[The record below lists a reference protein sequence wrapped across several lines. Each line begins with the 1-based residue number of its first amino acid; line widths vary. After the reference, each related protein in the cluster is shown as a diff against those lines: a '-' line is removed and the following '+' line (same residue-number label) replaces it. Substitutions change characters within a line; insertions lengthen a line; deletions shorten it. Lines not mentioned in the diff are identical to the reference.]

1 MFGRCPAVI
10 RGLAGSRKFLFGSRL
25 RTITGRSS
33 DGLRSASERCHLCK
47 LHARIFFTG
56 VVRYRKNCK
65 NHRCAPDYPLSP
77 DTGRSLWPK
86 HKCDNLI
93 VCKTDIVKYGGL
105 AVWNAP
111 TYRHTVSPPLR
122 KQAYSNTL
130 QILPPKKWKFSD
142 KNSDIFHISAQN
154 IDYGNSLEPHRRGGS
169 NDYPQ
174 SMFLR
179 RNKKNNV
186 YPSKPQFYYINVG
199 FKGVKII

>member
-10 RGLAGSRKFLFGSRL
+10 RGLAGSRKFLFGSRR

-86 HKCDNLI
+86 HKFEKDVVRTFLYFKWASRSSTLTCPS
-93 VCKTDIVKYGGL
+93 G
-105 AVWNAP
+105 
-111 TYRHTVSPPLR
+111 HTVTGRFYKNSVLKNVKEFYNTKRQAKDGQESTFYMTTPPLKSVQLLSLFWLLKR
-122 KQAYSNTL
+122 
-130 QILPPKKWKFSD
+130 WKF
-142 KNSDIFHISAQN
+142 
-154 IDYGNSLEPHRRGGS
+154 
-169 NDYPQ
+169 
-174 SMFLR
+174 
-179 RNKKNNV
+179 
-186 YPSKPQFYYINVG
+186 
-199 FKGVKII
+199 